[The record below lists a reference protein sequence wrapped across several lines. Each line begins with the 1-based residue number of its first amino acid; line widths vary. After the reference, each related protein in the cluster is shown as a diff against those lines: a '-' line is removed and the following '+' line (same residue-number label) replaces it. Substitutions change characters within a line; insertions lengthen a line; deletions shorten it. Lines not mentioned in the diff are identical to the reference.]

1 MEYVI
6 LISTL
11 IFFAIV
17 GYGIFL
23 AIFKKGRRKKGLYV
37 ILGAVVSFALISGIL
52 TQNYSEDLA
61 AEKGFESAAEMSE
74 AKSEGISDSEEW
86 ALKRDKI
93 RYERERAREADKAE
107 QERLEAKAKAE
118 EERLEAEARAEQ
130 KRLEAEAKAKAEAEK
145 QEKRLK
151 GFHCLSAWDGSHT
164 DFKRRVKN
172 AMRNPSSFEHMET
185 RIAPVSEDG
194 QHILIMTYRA
204 ENGFGGMNV
213 GRATGLVDN
222 ATCAATVIS
231 VE

>member
-1 MEYVI
+1 MF
-6 LISTL
+6 L
-11 IFFAIV
+11 AAV
-17 GYGIFL
+17 GYGMIL

-37 ILGAVVSFALISGIL
+37 IVGAVASFTLISGIL
-52 TQNYSEDLA
+52 VQNFSENLA
-61 AEKGFESAAEMSE
+61 AQKGFESAAEMSE
-74 AKSEGISDSEEW
+74 AKSEGVSDSEEW

-107 QERLEAKAKAE
+107 QERLEAKVKAE
-118 EERLEAEARAEQ
+118 QERLD
-130 KRLEAEAKAKAEAEK
+130 AEAKAKAEAEK

-222 ATCAATVIS
+222 ATCAATVVS

>member
-1 MEYVI
+1 MEFVI

-23 AIFKKGRRKKGLYV
+23 AIFKKGRRRKGIYV

-52 TQNYSEDLA
+52 TQSYSEDLA
-61 AEKGFESAAEMSE
+61 AERGFESAAEMSE
-74 AKSEGISDSEEW
+74 AKSEGITDPEEW

-93 RYERERAREADKAE
+93 RSERERKREADKAERERLKAEAKAE
-107 QERLEAKAKAE
+107 QERLEA
-118 EERLEAEARAEQ
+118 
-130 KRLEAEAKAKAEAEK
+130 EAKAKEEAEN

-185 RIAPVSEDG
+185 RIAPVNEDG

-213 GRATGLVDN
+213 GRATGVVDN
-222 ATCAATVIS
+222 ATCAATIAS